1 MTVEIPASFQAFVRT
16 AVASGQFQS
25 EEQMVEE
32 ALRLLSQR
40 DRRRE
45 EFRRQ
50 VQIGTDQL
58 QRGEYTDFD
67 DESLDE
73 FFEQIKV
80 EGRKELDQESGM
92 R

>member
-1 MTVEIPASFQAFVRT
+1 MTIEIPPDYQAFVTT

-25 EEQMVEE
+25 EEKVVEE
-32 ALRLLSQR
+32 ALRLMSER
-40 DRRRE
+40 NRRRE

-67 DESLDE
+67 DESLDK
-73 FFEQIKV
+73 FFD
-80 EGRKELDQESGM
+80 ELNAEDPAREIEEAP
-92 R
+92 